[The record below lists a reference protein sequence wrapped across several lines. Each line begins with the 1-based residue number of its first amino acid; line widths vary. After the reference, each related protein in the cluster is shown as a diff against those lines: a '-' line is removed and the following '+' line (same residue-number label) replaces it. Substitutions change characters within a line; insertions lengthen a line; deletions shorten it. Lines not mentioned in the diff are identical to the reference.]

1 MQSGTTHAAHQA
13 ITARG
18 LSSGAGLAKEQ
29 RPTQHRQ
36 SAGLLQTIISV
47 AAWATVLRPCV
58 LTPSGPATAATQ
70 VLHACA
76 GMPSIGSAETSHL
89 RKQHNEGHIAGNMS
103 SWCRVISSAAA
114 WIVSSELVQFGIL
127 LKCAAMYIRDL
138 GVSCSSRQ
146 TVTCLWSDQALMT
159 LCARTCIRAQDFVV
173 VSESAMLMVRPHV
186 LCLHKLY

>member
-1 MQSGTTHAAHQA
+1 MQSGTTHAAHQV

-89 RKQHNEGHIAGNMS
+89 RKQHNERS
-103 SWCRVISSAAA
+103 YCWKLV
-114 WIVSSELVQFGIL
+114 VLVQSNQQ
-127 LKCAAMYIRDL
+127 C
-138 GVSCSSRQ
+138 SCLDCQ
-146 TVTCLWSDQALMT
+146 L
-159 LCARTCIRAQDFVV
+159 
-173 VSESAMLMVRPHV
+173 
-186 LCLHKLY
+186 

>member
-47 AAWATVLRPCV
+47 VAWATVLRACV
-58 LTPSGPATAATQ
+58 LMLSGPDTAATQ
-70 VLHACA
+70 DLHACA
-76 GMPSIGSAETSHL
+76 GMPSIGNAETSHL

-103 SWCRVISSAAA
+103 SWYRAISNAAV
-114 WIVSSELVQFGIL
+114 WIVSFELVQFCTL
-127 LKCAAMYIRDL
+127 LKCAALYIRGL
-138 GVSCSSRQ
+138 GVSCFSRQ
-146 TVTCLWSDQALMT
+146 TVTCLL
-159 LCARTCIRAQDFVV
+159 V
-173 VSESAMLMVRPHV
+173 
-186 LCLHKLY
+186 